1 MGNVKYS
8 PVPYSFCD
16 ICLIDVP
23 QNGTPYTAKTR
34 LLARDGLTCKTLA
47 MISPNA
53 RIIGLIDERIVKP
66 FAKTGTLFD
75 CFAYLGKS
83 EMLSLHSGVLK

>member
-1 MGNVKYS
+1 
-8 PVPYSFCD
+8 
-16 ICLIDVP
+16 
-23 QNGTPYTAKTR
+23 
-34 LLARDGLTCKTLA
+34 LA